1 MSSAL
6 AVTYLHQR
14 SSFVNREVGFSDH
27 RLLRWVSPFQRP
39 PPVYTTEHRRS
50 WRCFALDTFVA
61 DLQTSALCDERQ
73 YEHLD
78 ERLCI
83 PHRTLWRYTN
93 VVLLLLLLLYDA
105 LAKLYDDTI
114 TARLD
119 SQVPV
124 RKVTCCRRPSNMWFD
139 DECRRAKLRSM
150 ERAACRAVRR
160 QFTGRCGVARPQTS
174 VLDTAT
180 A

>member
-78 ERLCI
+78 G
-83 PHRTLWRYTN
+83 
-93 VVLLLLLLLYDA
+93 DA